1 MVPEER
7 EQGSGVRGTLDTCS
21 SFCREGLSVGLNFTF
36 DWLTG
41 CGMQAW
47 QDDSGGG
54 APRAFTMASARR
66 AHRPPLGRSFTTW
79 GILVLGNWLLLF

>member
-41 CGMQAW
+41 C
-47 QDDSGGG
+47 DSGGG
-54 APRAFTMASARR
+54 APGAFTMASARR
-66 AHRPPLGRSFTTW
+66 AHRPPLGWSFTTW
-79 GILVLGNWLLLF
+79 GILVLGNWLLLFKKKN